1 MERTAVDGKRVPKPM
16 KRWSP
21 SPTQKKKKIS
31 KRAATRSV
39 SGRRGERSRSG
50 RGRADEQQVQVV
62 TPVRTPVQ
70 PRGRNAERS
79 NVNHK
84 RVLPSI
90 ACSARGANRK
100 RAGSPPSGAAKRAPA
115 RRQSPPVEEES
126 EESDR
131 DSEEEME
138 EEEEVEQV
146 EPQPKVP
153 SLMPRA
159 ESPKENPEAP
169 SSGETSEAESEEGD
183 DDKDQTDSQMKE
195 NEEDEE
201 CDTSSGAETEES
213 SSKKVS
219 PDRPCTSS
227 QNAPGADESRSPS
240 AESEQTTTTP
250 ELNSSNSTTSS
261 RQSENPD
268 AMEQK
273 EEVDVPPSTPR
284 QPRRLDKLT
293 QLNPA
298 TSSSSSRAVSEELEV
313 ESTNAPRAEEN
324 KENVVAAENS
334 EAMEQEEEVDMPPAH
349 RPSIRLE
356 DVSSTSTQNAQRA
369 ENTSGVE
376 NEEPSVTTPSTP
388 IRCHESSE
396 AMEQEEEVAIPP
408 PVISSPPPTRR
419 LTRLLAKSNPVEP
432 VPRAVSKE
440 PLSSSKKQT
449 RDVPSTSSQL
459 DSDRPSTSSSKNA
472 LRAQQQVEKENV
484 PTTTSSEVTANLSK
498 LACCP
503 TDDATTLPY
512 HAGNLRCVNN
522 PDCRIPPDA
531 EFWELEDSVTE
542 TFYCLK
548 CFDEKKPKGKFE
560 KKKNDNDEV
569 EPILECQKCRGS
581 FHQCCSFYYEE
592 DLSKFI
598 CEVCTGVR
606 VKKTIDGVEKS
617 PLAAYMTKKML
628 NFLASRLGGVVEHPI
643 RICGYSEAKSA
654 KSSTVVP
661 PILRQQFVKKH
672 SKTMNYVSRAL
683 HVYQR
688 IDDVDVITFAIYTA
702 EYEFR
707 GGEEKWSLIDY
718 IDSLPYFKKFDGVQ
732 KKEIHHMLIHTY
744 YEYMGGLG
752 FRSAHLWS
760 NPPQKGDD
768 YVFNIH
774 PFDQPFLNPTGLIG
788 WYQSLLRA
796 GQEKKIL
803 AGFSDFQGARSRFAK
818 PIDIPVFV
826 GSIWSTVF
834 QEAKKTTSMKVF
846 ESELEEKKAKHGDDN
861 FFIEIAA
868 PTTRQPQETAHH
880 THEILGDR
888 VKLLEMCVEK
898 NWQFENL
905 RRAKY
910 SSVALIRMMEEQ
922 E

>member
-50 RGRADEQQVQVV
+50 RGRADEQQVQLV
-62 TPVRTPVQ
+62 TPARTPVQ
-70 PRGRNAERS
+70 PRGRHAEKR
-79 NVNHK
+79 NVNQK
-84 RVLPSI
+84 RVLPPR

-100 RAGSPPSGAAKRAPA
+100 RARSPPSGAAKRVPP
-115 RRQSPPVEEES
+115 RGESPPEEEDS
-126 EESDR
+126 EESGM
-131 DSEEEME
+131 DSEQEMDS
-138 EEEEVEQV
+138 
-146 EPQPKVP
+146 
-153 SLMPRA
+153 SLMSRA

-169 SSGETSEAESEEGD
+169 PSGETSEAESEEEND
-183 DDKDQTDSQMKE
+183 DEHQTDSLMEE
-195 NEEDEE
+195 NEDNEE
-201 CDTSSGAETEES
+201 RDTSSGAETEES

-219 PDRPCTSS
+219 PERPCTSS
-227 QNAPGADESRSPS
+227 QNAPGVDESRSPS
-240 AESEQTTTTP
+240 AETEQTTTTP
-250 ELNSSNSTTSS
+250 ELNSSNSS

-268 AMEQK
+268 EMEQK
-273 EEVDVPPSTPR
+273 EEVDTPPSTPR
-284 QPRRLDKLT
+284 QPRRLDKL
-293 QLNPA
+293 NPA
-298 TSSSSSRAVSEELEV
+298 TSSSSSSRTVSEELEG
-313 ESTNAPRAEEN
+313 ESTNAPRAEQN
-324 KENVVAAENS
+324 KENVAAAENS
-334 EAMEQEEEVDMPPAH
+334 EAMEQEEEVDMPP
-349 RPSIRLE
+349 PEQSK
-356 DVSSTSTQNAQRA
+356 DVPSTSTQNAQRA

-376 NEEPSVTTPSTP
+376 AERPTTPSTP
-388 IRCHESSE
+388 ARRHESSE
-396 AMEQEEEVAIPP
+396 AMEQEEEQVTPT
-408 PVISSPPPTRR
+408 PVISPPPTRR

-459 DSDRPSTSSSKNA
+459 HSDRPSTSSSKNA
-472 LRAQQQVEKENV
+472 PKAQQQVDKENV
-484 PTTTSSEVTANLSK
+484 PTTSSEVTANPSK

-503 TDDATTLPY
+503 TDDTTTLPY
-512 HAGNLRCVNN
+512 HAGNLRCVNHA
-522 PDCRIPPDA
+522 DCRIPPDA

-548 CFDEKKPKGKFE
+548 CFEEKKPKGKFE

-581 FHQCCSFYYEE
+581 FHLCCSFYYEE

-598 CEVCTGVR
+598 CEVCSGVR

-617 PLAAYMTKKML
+617 PLAAFMTEKMM
-628 NFLASRLGGVVEHPI
+628 NFLASRLDGVVEHPI

-702 EYEFR
+702 EYELR
-707 GGEEKWSLIDY
+707 GGDEKWSLIDY

-732 KKEIHHMLIHTY
+732 KKEIHHMLIHSY

-826 GSIWSTVF
+826 GSLWSTLF
-834 QEAKKTTSMKVF
+834 QEVKKTTSMKVF